1 MSASGKEKSTTK
13 ADSAHR
19 LALWT
24 VVLAITIFALIPLV
38 FNPNAVIL
46 YTPVAFYPIK
56 FDLLMYLSA
65 ALLAAVLGATFLGA
79 RFEKVPVLIPAL
91 AFLGVSTISTLF
103 SGNIVHSLVG
113 ETNRH
118 DGLLTLGAGVLLF
131 YAAARFLD
139 SWAKVRVFLV
149 AGVTSAVI
157 ISLYGILQ
165 HFGLDPVPGW
175 GIPWY
180 EGSRAFS
187 TLGWALW
194 LAAYLTLMLGAALT
208 LYFLSDKRRE
218 RWLWI
223 MALGVMAA
231 A

>member
-1 MSASGKEKSTTK
+1 MGYDKGKSTTK
-13 ADSAHR
+13 ADSARR

-24 VVLAITIFALIPLV
+24 VALAIMVFALVPLA

-46 YTPVAFYPIK
+46 YIPAAFYLIK
-56 FDLLMYLSA
+56 FKLLMYLSV
-65 ALLAAVLGATFLGA
+65 ALLAAVIGVTALGAGFD
-79 RFEKVPVLIPAL
+79 RVPVLLPAL
-91 AFLGVSTISTLF
+91 IFLGISTLSTLF
-103 SGNIVHSLVG
+103 SGDMVHSLVG
-113 ETNRH
+113 EPNRY
-118 DGLLTLGAGVLLF
+118 DGLLTLAAGVLLF

-157 ISLYGILQ
+157 ISIYGILQ
-165 HFGLDPVPGW
+165 HFGLDPIPGW

-194 LAAYLTLMLGAALT
+194 LAAYLTLMMGATTA
-208 LYFLSDKRRE
+208 LYFLSDTRRE
-218 RWLWI
+218 RWMWLA
-223 MALGVMAA
+223 ALGIMAA